1 MTRILVWDDQNNGD
15 LFDYICEVKMLEKLL
30 DIFGTTRDKEIVNAI
45 LGFFTI
51 MLSNLS
57 RQPSLNYILSHGVV
71 TCLTMTKFG
80 NMNNEI
86 ADYYINFLKVLS
98 RKITSSNLHIF
109 YHERYPTFPI
119 LTQTTR
125 FFNHPESLVRT
136 TCRNI
141 ILSFAKLK
149 NPLIDKFMTNFP
161 FVTYYVHESNFLK
174 EYWVIIDKILRNKED
189 NQYELAHLDSLFQD
203 HE

>member
-1 MTRILVWDDQNNGD
+1 
-15 LFDYICEVKMLEKLL
+15 MLEKLL

-109 YHERYPTFPI
+109 YHE
-119 LTQTTR
+119 
-125 FFNHPESLVRT
+125 V
-136 TCRNI
+136 NI
-141 ILSFAKLK
+141 ILKSDIQLSPFSVKQPGFLIIQKVSFEQLVETSFY
-149 NPLIDKFMTNFP
+149 PLQN
-161 FVTYYVHESNFLK
+161 
-174 EYWVIIDKILRNKED
+174 
-189 NQYELAHLDSLFQD
+189 
-203 HE
+203 